1 MQEKLLNSFLVRVSQ
16 RKNKLQIDLLNIK
29 TQEKLEL
36 KDFSELAEFIE
47 RSSLSPPEVNDQYE
61 S

>member
-47 RSSLSPPEVNDQYE
+47 HSSLSPPEVNDQYE